1 MADYPSP
8 PALSSEFAQ
17 ILLPWS
23 WLVPALLQ
31 SRVRWMQS
39 FRSGSQRGVAGK
51 LSQLRVAIR
60 AGPKLSK
67 MKVLSEGGEKAL
79 QWEQSRALI
88 KEISHL
94 PSGDSGGSVLL
105 SQEGQGG
112 SHHRETTAP
121 AATVHIHSIC
131 RRRASS
137 RLSRDFVSTAVP
149 SVSLLTFLPPC
160 LIWFSL
166 FPGPCFS
173 SQILFCSI

>member
-1 MADYPSP
+1 
-8 PALSSEFAQ
+8 
-17 ILLPWS
+17 
-23 WLVPALLQ
+23 
-31 SRVRWMQS
+31 MQS

-112 SHHRETTAP
+112 STT
-121 AATVHIHSIC
+121 TVRPRHLQPLC
-131 RRRASS
+131 T
-137 RLSRDFVSTAVP
+137 STAFAGEGQAAGFLGTLFP
-149 SVSLLTFLPPC
+149 LLSLLLVYSPFFHLA
-160 LIWFSL
+160 
-166 FPGPCFS
+166 
-173 SQILFCSI
+173 